1 MGKVLR
7 RVVKGFGVVVLFVA
21 AAIMAV
27 VWDFRQVF
35 EDKAGEF
42 QKDSVFLSDTDNL
55 TIVIHHTG
63 NDERFSLREI
73 EDFHRSQSWGRGC
86 GFAYHYY
93 VTDSA
98 IYRLHIDTAK
108 TNHAENGFFN
118 RRSIAVCL
126 AGNFE
131 ERRPTWK
138 EVKNLLY
145 TVVMLQIR
153 YSIPRRRIFAH
164 GEVSVEYTACCG
176 KYLKEMLN
184 EIKDRRE
191 ER

>member
-1 MGKVLR
+1 MKIKRLLR
-7 RVVKGFGVVVLFVA
+7 NIALIA
-21 AAIMAV
+21 AAAV
-27 VWDFRQVF
+27 ALAGWDFHRVF
-35 EDKAGEF
+35 HDKAGVF
-42 QKDSVFLSDTDNL
+42 QRDSVFLSDTDSL
-55 TIVIHHTG
+55 YIVIHHTG

-108 TNHAENGFFN
+108 TNHADNGYFN

-131 ERRPTWK
+131 ERRPTIM
-138 EVKNLLY
+138 ELKNLVY
-145 TVVMLQIR
+145 TVLLLQIR
-153 YSIPRRRIFAH
+153 YSIPPRRILTH
-164 GEVSVEYTACCG
+164 GEVGAEYTACCG

-184 EIKDRRE
+184 EIR
-191 ER
+191 